1 MPMKGSGET
10 PEWQEIDRF
19 DGGTGW
25 IAYPDEGMQRA
36 SHALVANDD
45 GDGEADVWLVDPV
58 DVPDLDSLLAGLG
71 TVRGVVLL
79 LDRHRRDGA
88 AIANRHDVS
97 VWLPRFF
104 DGVAEDLDAPVE
116 LFRHDLADSG
126 FTVHEV
132 VDSRFWQEAFLYDRD
147 RGILVVPEAVGTGD
161 YLLAGDERL
170 GVHPMLRLK
179 PPSGLTRLNPEH
191 ILVGHG
197 RGVHE
202 DATAALEDAIRGSQ
216 SRTPALVVKNIR
228 KILPL

>member
-1 MPMKGSGET
+1 MSTKGSGET

-25 IAYPDEGMQRA
+25 IAYPDETMQRA

-45 GDGEADVWLVDPV
+45 SGDADVWLVDPV
-58 DVPDLDSLLAGLG
+58 DVPDLDSLLADLG

-79 LDRHRRDGA
+79 LDRHGRDGA

-116 LFRHDLADSG
+116 RFRHDLADSG

-132 VDSRFWQEAFLYDRD
+132 VDNRFWQEAFLYDRD
-147 RGILVVPEAVGTGD
+147 RGILVVPEAVGTSD
-161 YLLAGDERL
+161 YFLAGDERL
-170 GVHPMLRLK
+170 GVHPVLRLK
-179 PPSGLTRLNPEH
+179 PPSGLSRLDPEH
-191 ILVGHG
+191 VLVGHG
-197 RGVHE
+197 DGVHE

-216 SRTPALVVKNIR
+216 SRTPALVVKNVR
-228 KILPL
+228 EMLPF

>member
-1 MPMKGSGET
+1 MPTKGSGET

-25 IAYPDEGMQRA
+25 IAYPDETMQRA

-45 GDGEADVWLVDPV
+45 SGETDVWLVDPV
-58 DVPDLDSLLAGLG
+58 DVPDLDSLLADLG

-97 VWLPRFF
+97 VWLPQFF

-116 LFRHDLADSG
+116 RFRHDLADSG

-132 VDSRFWQEAFLYDRD
+132 VDSRFWQEAFLHDRD
-147 RGILVVPEAVGTGD
+147 RGILVVPEAVGTSD
-161 YLLAGDERL
+161 YFLAGDERL
-170 GVHPMLRLK
+170 GVHPVLRLK
-179 PPSGLTRLNPEH
+179 PPSGLSRLDPEH
-191 ILVGHG
+191 VLVGHG
-197 RGVHE
+197 DGVHE

-216 SRTPALVVKNIR
+216 SRTPALVVKNVR
-228 KILPL
+228 EMLPF

>member
-10 PEWQEIDRF
+10 PGWQEIDRF

-36 SHALVANDD
+36 GHALVTNDD
-45 GDGEADVWLVDPV
+45 SGEADVWLVDPV

-88 AIANRHDVS
+88 GIANRHDVS

-104 DGVAEDLDAPVE
+104 DGVAEKLDAPVE
-116 LFRHDLADSG
+116 RFRHDLADSG

-132 VDSRFWQEAFLYDRD
+132 VDNRFWQEAFLHDRD

-161 YLLAGDERL
+161 YFLAGDERL
-170 GVHPMLRLK
+170 GVHPVLRLK
-179 PPSGLTRLNPEH
+179 PPSGLSRLDPEH
-191 ILVGHG
+191 VLVGHG
-197 RGVHE
+197 EGVHE

-216 SRTPALVVKNIR
+216 SRTPALVVKNVR
-228 KILPL
+228 EMLPL

>member
-1 MPMKGSGET
+1 MPTKGSGET

-19 DGGTGW
+19 DGGMGW
-25 IAYPDEGMQRA
+25 IAYPDETMQRA

-45 GDGEADVWLVDPV
+45 SGEADVWLVDPV
-58 DVPDLDSLLAGLG
+58 DVPDLDSLLADLG

-116 LFRHDLADSG
+116 RFRHDLADSG

-132 VDSRFWQEAFLYDRD
+132 VDNRFWQEAFL
-147 RGILVVPEAVGTGD
+147 TGASSSFPRRSVRVTTFSPVTSD
-161 YLLAGDERL
+161 S
-170 GVHPMLRLK
+170 VF
-179 PPSGLTRLNPEH
+179 
-191 ILVGHG
+191 
-197 RGVHE
+197 
-202 DATAALEDAIRGSQ
+202 
-216 SRTPALVVKNIR
+216 TPCCA
-228 KILPL
+228 

>member
-1 MPMKGSGET
+1 MPTKGSGET

-25 IAYPDEGMQRA
+25 IAYPDETMQRA

-45 GDGEADVWLVDPV
+45 SGEADVWLVDPV
-58 DVPDLDSLLAGLG
+58 DVPDLDSLLADLG

-116 LFRHDLADSG
+116 RFRHDLADSG

-132 VDSRFWQEAFLYDRD
+132 VDNRFWQEAFLHDRD
-147 RGILVVPEAVGTGD
+147 RGILVVPEAVGTSD
-161 YLLAGDERL
+161 YFLAGDERL
-170 GVHPMLRLK
+170 GVHPVLRLK
-179 PPSGLTRLNPEH
+179 PPSGLSRLEPEH
-191 ILVGHG
+191 VLVGHG
-197 RGVHE
+197 DGVHE

-216 SRTPALVVKNIR
+216 SRTPALVVKNVR
-228 KILPL
+228 EMLPL